1 LEEVA
6 ASKYPAV
13 PRMRA
18 LKKDAVEVAFAS
30 VTFTAVMFW
39 KVDEARAM
47 MPPVA
52 VVRPVTERVE
62 PMAVAPLRVE
72 APVTARVPVAMRFVA
87 WTFPATVEEETL
99 R

>member
-1 LEEVA
+1 MEEVA

-18 LKKDAVEVAFAS
+18 EKKEAVEVAAVS
-30 VTFTAVMFW
+30 VAFTAVMFW
-39 KVDEARAM
+39 KVEEASAK

-62 PMAVAPLRVE
+62 PMAVAPLRVD
-72 APVTARVPVAMRFVA
+72 APVTAKVPVAMRLVA
-87 WTFPATVEEETL
+87 WTLVATVEEETL